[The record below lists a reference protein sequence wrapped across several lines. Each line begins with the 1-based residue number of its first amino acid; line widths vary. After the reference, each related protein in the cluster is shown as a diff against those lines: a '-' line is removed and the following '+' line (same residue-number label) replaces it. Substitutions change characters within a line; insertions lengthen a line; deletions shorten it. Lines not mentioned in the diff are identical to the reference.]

1 MAVSSLLVRQALMLA
16 LALQEMGMAALGMA
30 VTMLLVLVAQG
41 AAALITAA
49 VQPVD
54 AMLLPAVAQHG
65 LDAAAV
71 PLERDL
77 EGLELAAVMLVAMAV
92 VAAAVARVK
101 VHRAQRLLLQMTY
114 LRLCS
119 QSSVRN
125 TF

>member
-1 MAVSSLLVRQALMLA
+1 MLA

-77 EGLELAAVMLVAMAV
+77 EGLELAAVMLVAMTV

-119 QSSVRN
+119 QSSV
-125 TF
+125 